1 MSLTLTDLFARF
13 TQGLTDLLNF
23 VICRSKTPQPL
34 AFLLTKRVERLR
46 NRFLAL
52 VAQFRA
58 GTLPTPRP
66 SRAGAPPR
74 PAAEPRPAR
83 PATCT
88 RSWNPRSEARKSGRL
103 SAASALSTPTSV
115 TLGRSCPPTSAGQD
129 SPKKPASKSVWCQ
142 AACPAQYSS
151 AVDEA
156 GKPGLF

>member
-58 GTLPTPRP
+58 GTLPAPRP
-66 SRAGAPPR
+66 SRAGAALR
-74 PAAEPRPAR
+74 PQPEPRPS
-83 PATCT
+83 P
-88 RSWNPRSEARKSGRL
+88 P
-103 SAASALSTPTSV
+103 ASAGCLRASSTRPLLGGSRALLTSQPIS
-115 TLGRSCPPTSAGQD
+115 G
-129 SPKKPASKSVWCQ
+129 
-142 AACPAQYSS
+142 SS
-151 AVDEA
+151 ATRRA
-156 GKPGLF
+156 